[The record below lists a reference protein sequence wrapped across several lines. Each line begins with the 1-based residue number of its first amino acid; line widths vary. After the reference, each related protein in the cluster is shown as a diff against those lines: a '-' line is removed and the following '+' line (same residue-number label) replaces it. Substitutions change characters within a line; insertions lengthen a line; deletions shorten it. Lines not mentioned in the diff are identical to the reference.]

1 MISVYLLLD
10 LWATNESVKSELSG
24 SAFTETRISLA
35 AQSHTHVYM
44 EMLETS
50 ANTLQESATMWHY
63 KMAGMAVG

>member
-1 MISVYLLLD
+1 M
-10 LWATNESVKSELSG
+10 
-24 SAFTETRISLA
+24 A